1 MGLLLTDATA
11 QDIQLELIRRHQ
23 YNAFDG
29 QNVAA
34 SLLQHSNLWQAVMM
48 DRFCFSNP
56 GQLPQAGLIKLRDLP
71 GNDWNVD
78 TLYILTPDVA
88 SARQLEE
95 IAEREGWAGEVRVHD
110 DADEVMSALG
120 TGEAGQAMVSI
131 WWD

>member
-1 MGLLLTDATA
+1 MNLLLTDATA

-29 QNVAA
+29 RKVAA
-34 SLLQHSNLWQAVMM
+34 ALLQHRDLWQAVMM
-48 DRFCFSNP
+48 DRLCFSNP
-56 GQLPQAGLIKLRDLP
+56 GQLPRVGLIKLRDLP
-71 GNDWNVD
+71 ANDWNVD
-78 TLYILTPDVA
+78 TLYMLTPDVA

-95 IAEREGWAGEVRVHD
+95 IAETEEWAGEVRVHD

-120 TGEAGQAMVSI
+120 TGQTGQAIVSI